1 MVSKT
6 QLKREDTIAPM
17 HTAQKI
23 FLSFCLL
30 TVVAFAN
37 SVSPTLAAEALKPSS
52 SAAALAPAASLS
64 APLSKESSK
73 ASSNDFSSA
82 SSNESMVLLKS
93 IAVPA
98 EGLPETFR
106 TASEVLAL
114 LANQT
119 SWPSRLETLR
129 RASWSLSKPE
139 QKTLLANLRQHY
151 QAQNTDIN
159 RYVTYGLADFLMT
172 ENKSSLYF
180 FRKAT
185 ESSQDP
191 FLNLIYAMAQ
201 AQVDA
206 TIERAQPSEM
216 TARKLDV
223 ILRLREAVSMD
234 TLKHTPGFWPVFVQV
249 RQRLCLNP
257 LYAQDLSDDFSLR
270 YVPVGQSPFSV
281 PTLPASKSA
290 RTSGNT
296 RSSSQLSKRPD
307 ASVAQPAKA
316 ASNSALLA
324 LSASS
329 QANLS
334 AQPPA
339 FNQSGLLPATL
350 ETSQIARANLVSL
363 RSIPLSPSTS
373 HQVKFYANVSRDH
386 GFTGVV
392 TSSNEQIVAVLDGLN
407 STNIVEDLEGDG
419 QFELVVRQFKQTP
432 QAPVRVYRFVNGAY
446 HLDERVAS
454 LFE

>member
-1 MVSKT
+1 MT
-6 QLKREDTIAPM
+6 
-17 HTAQKI
+17 
-23 FLSFCLL
+23 
-30 TVVAFAN
+30 FAA
-37 SVSPTLAAEALKPSS
+37 SVSPTLAAEVLKPSPDVVP
-52 SAAALAPAASLS
+52 LAPALASASALS
-64 APLSKESSK
+64 APLSKESSSK
-73 ASSNDFSSA
+73 LSNNASNDSSYQ
-82 SSNESMVLLKS
+82 SMVLLKN

-106 TASEVLAL
+106 TASEVLGV
-114 LANQT
+114 LASQS

-139 QKTLLANLRQHY
+139 QKSLLASLRQQY

-159 RYVTYGLADFLMT
+159 RYVTYGLADFIMT

-206 TIERAQPSEM
+206 TIERALPSEM

-223 ILRLREAVSMD
+223 ILRLRESVSMD

-249 RQRLCLNP
+249 RQRLCMNP

-290 RTSGNT
+290 RASARSTSP
-296 RSSSQLSKRPD
+296 SKRPE
-307 ASVAQPAKA
+307 ASVSQPAKT
-316 ASNSALLA
+316 ASKAALLA
-324 LSASS
+324 VSASPQASESAQQAGLLQSNSLSANS
-329 QANLS
+329 LS
-334 AQPPA
+334 ANSLSA
-339 FNQSGLLPATL
+339 NSLSANSLPAKL
-350 ETSQIARANLVSL
+350 EASQMAPANLVSL
-363 RSIPLSPSTS
+363 RSIPLSPSMS
-373 HQVKFYANVSRDH
+373 HQVKFYANFSRDH
-386 GFTGVV
+386 AFTGVV

-419 QFELVVRQFKQTP
+419 QFELVVRQFNQTP